1 MASRFAKEGIGEVLL
16 AAQMSAQLQSQLPSD
31 IVLSGRHL
39 KQDDIHLLLEYPLG
53 ENWNNKYV
61 SPRANRFIVH
71 NDHQNPLLA
80 TLDTFYEKTVDFK
93 PDLLVVSGLHMMDN
107 FPIDFELRKERIERL
122 RKSLIDLRKT
132 NSGLRIHFEMASYTE
147 EILLKTI
154 VDKIFPL
161 IDSIGLNEQEV
172 NNLYNLYSFGNI
184 SVVSDPYPR
193 VALVLDQIR
202 YLYDLMHSQ
211 SSGQLTR
218 IHVHT
223 LAFQTILIK
232 SDSNWKA
239 LMASSAKAALTAH
252 RHTVLIQFFIEFI
265 GISLNYCID

>member
-1 MASRFAKEGIGEVLL
+1 MATRFAREGIGEVLL
-16 AAQMSAQLQSQLPSD
+16 AAQMSAQLQSELPSD
-31 IVLSGRHL
+31 VVLSGPHL

-53 ENWNNKYV
+53 ENWNDKYV

-80 TLDTFYEKTVDFK
+80 SLDTFYEKTVDFK
-93 PDLLVVSGLHMMDN
+93 PDLLVVSGLHVMDN
-107 FPIDFELRKERIERL
+107 FPVDLETRKSRIQTL
-122 RKSLIDLRKT
+122 RKSLIDLKKG
-132 NSGLRIHFEMASYTE
+132 NSGLRIHFEMGSYTE
-147 EILLKTI
+147 ELLLKTI
-154 VDKIFPL
+154 VDQIFPV

-172 NNLYNLYSFGNI
+172 INLYNLYTYGNI

-193 VALVLDQIR
+193 VALVLDRIR

-239 LMASSAKAALTAH
+239 VMASSAKAALTAH
-252 RHTVLIQFFIEFI
+252 RYTV
-265 GISLNYCID
+265 